1 MSYRLYFFWS
11 IDYSVLKTNFP
22 LVLTEM
28 VFCEKTNKRKHSMIN
43 KKSKYTEVDEDDENN
58 DDSDN
63 ECQY

>member
-1 MSYRLYFFWS
+1 M
-11 IDYSVLKTNFP
+11 LKTNLP

-28 VFCEKTNKRKHSMIN
+28 VFCEKTHKRKHSMIS
-43 KKSKYTEVDEDDENN
+43 KKSKYTEVDEDEDDENDD